1 MLGWKN
7 IQKIL
12 IGNSEMSIPSRF
24 LRITL
29 LLVSLFL
36 FLQLILAAINH
47 QMGSI
52 IVAASGATIFPV
64 LLISL
69 HFSKKERYVKIIL
82 FIAACGILSMSWIEN
97 AGVLGS
103 TSPFFILTI
112 FAFTAFTPSRY
123 HAWVIGFLLLFY
135 ATWLVIE
142 YQYPALIHPYKTPL
156 AHRLDIGNC
165 VLLISFVITTI
176 FSLMVRELERKNK
189 ELETQY
195 QAQKVLTETI
205 DSQYQEQIE
214 LNTTLDSFIYRSTH
228 DLRAPICS
236 ALGLIN
242 VARMASSKEEIMRY
256 LTLQEK
262 SLKKLDGFVTD
273 VLFYSHNRQKDIQ
286 LQEIDFQD
294 IIATCLGEIES
305 LPQFPKIDF
314 SFNISPDL
322 KVISDKMR
330 MKILFNHL
338 ITNAYK
344 YYDATKEAPF
354 LHISIEKKSHF
365 ITFIFED
372 NGIGISQI
380 HLPHIFEMFYR
391 ANPKSDGSGIGLYV
405 VQQCMEKIGAS
416 ITCHSVE
423 GKGTSF
429 FITMPS

>member
-36 FLQLILAAINH
+36 FLQLILAGINH
-47 QMGSI
+47 QMGS
-52 IVAASGATIFPV
+52 VLVVASGATVFPI
-64 LLISL
+64 LLVSL
-69 HFSKKERYVKIIL
+69 HFSKNEKYVKIIL
-82 FIAACGILSMSWIEN
+82 FFSACCILSMSWVEN
-97 AGVLGS
+97 AGVLGA

-123 HAWVIGFLLLFY
+123 HAWVIGFLVIFY

-142 YQYPALIHPYKTPL
+142 YHYPAIIHPYKTPL
-156 AHRLDIGNC
+156 AHRLDVGNC
-165 VLLISFVITTI
+165 VLLIAFVITTI
-176 FSLMVRELERKNK
+176 FSLMIRELEQKNK

-195 QAQKVLTETI
+195 QAQKILAETI
-205 DSQYQEQIE
+205 DTQYKEQIE

-242 VARMASSKEEIMRY
+242 VARMADSKDEIMRY
-256 LTLQEK
+256 LSLQEK
-262 SLKKLDGFVTD
+262 SLKKLDSFVTD

-286 LQEIDFQD
+286 LQEIDFQE
-294 IIATCLGEIES
+294 IIDSCLVEIEN
-305 LPQFPKIDF
+305 LPQFPKLDF
-314 SFNISPDL
+314 RFNISPNL
-322 KVISDKMR
+322 TVISDKMR
-330 MKILFNHL
+330 IKILFNHL

-344 YYDATKEAPF
+344 YYDAAKNDSF
-354 LHISIEKKSHF
+354 LHISVEKKSHF
-365 ITFIFED
+365 ITLIFED
-372 NGIGISQI
+372 NGIGISQT

-416 ITCHSVE
+416 ITCHSAE
-423 GKGTSF
+423 GKGTTF
-429 FITMPS
+429 FVTIPS